1 MENDVIEGG
10 GSERENEYGCVG
22 HGGEPIQQVTRELE
36 NPPGAEHGQH
46 PSGLAL
52 LGLSMSIQKSLAT
65 VENLNLPPGLQRWL
79 LLENHYC
86 A

>member
-1 MENDVIEGG
+1 MLKN
-10 GSERENEYGCVG
+10 
-22 HGGEPIQQVTRELE
+22 H
-36 NPPGAEHGQH
+36 GAEHGQH
-46 PSGLAL
+46 LSGLAL

-79 LLENHYC
+79 LLENHYY